1 MFVLT
6 NLFFVEMNE
15 IIVDQN
21 RNRIHNQELI
31 SRVFLFVQRTQAA
44 TNFAYNL
51 NHNNCRTTI
60 SNNNNNNNNN
70 TTTNNNKLGFY
81 CCVHNLF

>member
-1 MFVLT
+1 MFVYI

-21 RNRIHNQELI
+21 RNRIHDQELI

-44 TNFAYNL
+44 ANFAYNL
-51 NHNNCRTTI
+51 NYNNCRTTI
-60 SNNNNNNNNN
+60 SNNNNN